1 MYVIEVNE
9 GGTWRPTRYTAE
21 TEEAARRLAIQLF
34 GSNYLNRHFGG
45 TATVRI
51 VKTEAA

>member
-9 GGTWRPTRYTAE
+9 GGTWRPTRYRAE
-21 TEEAARRLAIQLF
+21 TEDAARRLAIQF
-34 GSNYLNRHFGG
+34 FDGYLNRHFGG

-51 VKTEAA
+51 VKREAA